1 MPHRCP
7 QLCVG
12 QPWSPSRYENRDTLT
27 AVTDS
32 FAVPDSLDATFGRQD
47 GLITRQQALAFL
59 PDNLLR
65 TRLGRHWHVVL
76 PGVYACDHRPLSDR
90 QRLRAALL
98 YAGPE
103 SMINDVSALRLLG
116 IPFVP
121 DEPDVHVLIPDTVQR
136 LSRQF
141 VVSKRSWRLP
151 EPVLVDGLPTAPL
164 HRALCEFG
172 ARHEGE
178 RDSLAVIAAAV
189 QQRQVSLDEVVAEA
203 HAGQARG
210 RARLLR
216 VLAPIECGVRSAP
229 EADFRA
235 LVARSR
241 VLPTPLWNSL
251 IELPDGARFSPDALF
266 PDAAVVHEVNGRQ
279 FHAPEPV
286 FDAMQRRNDA
296 LVAAGFTVLHN
307 TPRRLRVDP
316 RQVIREL
323 EAVYRRHSGRGLPS
337 GVKLLRHG
345 PV

>member
-1 MPHRCP
+1 M
-7 QLCVG
+7 
-12 QPWSPSRYENRDTLT
+12 
-27 AVTDS
+27 
-32 FAVPDSLDATFGRQD
+32 PDSLDAVFARQD

-59 PDNLLR
+59 PDNVLR

-76 PGVYACDHRPLSDR
+76 PGVYAFDHRPLSDR
-90 QRLRAALL
+90 QRLRAALV

-103 SMINDVSALRLLG
+103 SMLNDVSALHLLG

-121 DEPDVHVLIPDTVQR
+121 HEPDVHVLIPDTVQR

-189 QQRQVSLDEVVAEA
+189 QQRQVSLDKVVAEA

-216 VLAPIECGVRSAP
+216 VLAPIESGVRSAP

-251 IELPDGARFSPDALF
+251 IELPDGNRFSPDALF

-279 FHAPEPV
+279 FHAPDTAGEPL

-296 LVAAGFTVLHN
+296 LVAAGFAVLHN
-307 TPRRLRVDP
+307 TPRRLRDDP
-316 RQVIREL
+316 NQVMREL
-323 EAVYRRHSGRGLPS
+323 QAAYRRHSGRGLPK